1 MTTTT
6 PAATVA
12 AVSLEGVG
20 PMTTTTHAHTIVSV
34 VFKPADGSGNIDG
47 WEATCA
53 CGFRTSNSLGE
64 RWASRQGWDH
74 VAYMN
79 KKAGQK

>member
-1 MTTTT
+1 MTTQTA
-6 PAATVA
+6 PAGTVP
-12 AVSLEGVG
+12 AVSLKGVG
-20 PMTTTTHAHTIVSV
+20 PMTTTTTHAITAV

-53 CGFRTSNSLGE
+53 CGFRTSNSLGQ

-74 VAYMN
+74 VAYMQR
-79 KKAGQK
+79 KAGSK